1 MTETYEVPNKINIGR
16 RITTM
21 RIANGL
27 SREALAGEVGVSA
40 QFIAD
45 IEYGNKGMSL
55 TTFFIMCQALNVT
68 PNYLLAGN
76 RYSQEDQDERSRVCE
91 EIMETIR
98 ECDIKHLKSISGIVR
113 IYVDGMM

>member
-1 MTETYEVPNKINIGR
+1 MAEMYELPNKKNIGR
-16 RITTM
+16 RVMSM
-21 RIANGL
+21 RLANGL

-55 TTFFIMCQALNVT
+55 TTFFVTCQALNVT

-76 RYSQEDQDERSRVCE
+76 KYSQDDQDERSRVCE
-91 EIMETIR
+91 EIMEIIR
-98 ECDIKHLKSISGIVR
+98 ECDVKHLKSISGIVR